1 MNQEKRTGKIIGL
14 LPAAGQATRLS
25 PLPCSKELYPI
36 GSWWVAEAGQE
47 RPKVACHYLLEK
59 MRLANITQVYI
70 VIREGKWDIP
80 AYLRDGSILGLHLAY
95 LVVGPTAGPPYTL
108 DEAYPF
114 VRDAFVVFG
123 FPDILFKGDGA
134 FDRLLAHQAV
144 NAADIVLG
152 LFPADHPEK
161 MDMVEVD
168 ENRRVT
174 ELVIQPRHTRLEY
187 SWDIAIWS
195 PAFTEFM
202 HRYLAAQKATAS
214 NPPELSVGH
223 VIQAAVREG
232 MLVEGVAVSD
242 EPYFDIGTPEGLAKA
257 IHRFAALD

>member
-1 MNQEKRTGKIIGL
+1 MGQKKQTGKIIGL

-36 GSWWVAEAGQE
+36 GSWWVAEAGDK

-59 MRLANITQVYI
+59 MRLADITQAYI

-80 AYLRDGSILGLHLAY
+80 GYFRDGSILGMHLAY
-95 LVVGPTAGPPYTL
+95 LVVGATPGPPYTL

-114 VRDAFVVFG
+114 ARDAIVAFG
-123 FPDILFKGDGA
+123 FPDILFTGDGA
-134 FDRLLAHQAV
+134 FSRLLAQQEV

-152 LFPADHPEK
+152 LFRADHPEK

-168 ENRRVT
+168 VGRRVT
-174 ELVIQPRHTRLEY
+174 GLVIQPRQTRLEY

-202 HRYLAAQKATAS
+202 HRYLTRQKAAAS
-214 NPPELSVGH
+214 SPPELSVGH
-223 VIQAAVREG
+223 LIQAAVRDG
-232 MLVEGVAVSD
+232 MLVEGVVVSD

-257 IHRFAALD
+257 INRFAPRD